1 MRIPAW
7 CDRVLFKGK
16 NVSLLEY
23 NRAEQLM
30 SDHRPV
36 YAVFSVEIMEM
47 NKEKKALIENELRS
61 INAANGGL
69 LNKSA
74 FLPPPST
81 NDNKW
86 WENFEPSTIPPSS
99 GTNPFVTAKNPFE
112 TVKSKTINLMD

>member
-61 INAANGGL
+61 INSANGGL
-69 LNKSA
+69 LNKYA
-74 FLPPPST
+74 FLPPPSAD
-81 NDNKW
+81 DNKW
-86 WENFEPSTIPPSS
+86 WENFEPSTIPPSP

-112 TVKSKTINLMD
+112 TVNSKTINLMD